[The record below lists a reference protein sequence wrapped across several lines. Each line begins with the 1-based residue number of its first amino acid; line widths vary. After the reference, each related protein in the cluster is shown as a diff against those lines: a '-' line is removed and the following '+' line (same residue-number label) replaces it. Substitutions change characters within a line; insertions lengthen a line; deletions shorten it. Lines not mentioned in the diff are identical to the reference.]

1 MIWQKKRRPAALLLA
16 AVLLALSACGTG
28 DKPQPDAAPN
38 TSQSP
43 PPSQQAGE
51 PIPSQGSEPPA
62 PSGSP
67 TLPTESTGPQP
78 SESASPRPSQS
89 EAPSPPESTSPE
101 PSDPPVEFQ
110 PPADGSA
117 VAQGEDVGSDWFS
130 DAVFLGD
137 SRTDGL
143 RLYSGIKGA
152 SFICHAGLSV
162 FTVDS
167 NACIKAD
174 DGSKITAIDALAKQR
189 WAKVYLMLGINELG
203 YSTTSFKNTYTGL
216 VEQIK
221 QLQPGAAI
229 YLQTLIPVNE
239 PLAYE
244 HGTNRAI
251 NNEKLK
257 EFNEVIAQI
266 AQEQSVFLVDVDTP
280 FWSAEGCLDAS
291 LTGDGVH
298 LTRAGY
304 TDWYAYLRTHTGSS
318 PAADASVPAAPSGT
332 VLPPQASP
340 PADDQ
345 GLLPPPIQAA

>member
-143 RLYSGIKGA
+143 RLYSGIRGA
-152 SFICHAGLSV
+152 TFICHTGLSV
-162 FTVDS
+162 FTIGK
-167 NACIKAD
+167 NACIKD
-174 DGSKITAIDALAKQR
+174 EDGEKITAMDALAKQQY
-189 WAKVYLMLGINELG
+189 AKVYLMLGVNELG
-203 YSTTSFKNTYTGL
+203 YTTTSFLKSYTAL

-221 QLQPGAAI
+221 ALQPGAAI
-229 YLQTLIPVNE
+229 YLQTLIPINE
-239 PLAYE
+239 TIAYSN
-244 HGTNRAI
+244 GTNRGI
-251 NNEKLK
+251 NNAKLK
-257 EFNEVIAQI
+257 EFNEVITHV
-266 AQEQSVFLVDVDTP
+266 AQEEGVFLVDVDVP
-280 FWSAEGCLDAS
+280 FWSAEGCLAAEN
-291 LTGDGVH
+291 TGDGVH

-304 TDWYAYLRTHTGSS
+304 EAWYAYLRTHTGDTTGPVEFTPGESSS
-318 PAADASVPAAPSGT
+318 PSYSPGLDPYVDFDAQAAPVPSM
-332 VLPPQASP
+332 
-340 PADDQ
+340 
-345 GLLPPPIQAA
+345 

>member
-152 SFICHAGLSV
+152 AFICHTGLSV
-162 FTVDS
+162 FTIGK
-167 NACIKAD
+167 NACIKDESGA
-174 DGSKITAIDALAKQR
+174 KITAMDALAKQQY
-189 WAKVYLMLGINELG
+189 AKVYLMLGVNELG
-203 YSTTSFKNTYTGL
+203 YTTTSFLNSYTEL
-216 VEQIK
+216 VGQIK
-221 QLQPGAAI
+221 ELQPGAAI
-229 YLQTLIPVNE
+229 YLQTLIPINE
-239 PLAYE
+239 PIAYAN
-244 HGTNRAI
+244 GTNRAI

-257 EFNEVIAQI
+257 EFNQVITHV
-266 AQEQSVFLVDVDTP
+266 AQEEGVFLVDVDVP
-280 FWSAEGCLDAS
+280 FWSAEGCLAAEN
-291 LTGDGVH
+291 TGDGVH

-304 TDWYAYLRTHTGSS
+304 EAWFAYLRTHTGDVSS
-318 PAADASVPAAPSGT
+318 VVFTPGEEAPSTPG
-332 VLPPQASP
+332 PDAFP
-340 PADDQ
+340 PA
-345 GLLPPPIQAA
+345 